1 MVKRNLRKQKRKD
14 YEKINN
20 GVDGDLQ
27 NGEELSV
34 TEKSRADGEQNNN
47 NNTNSLVEHN
57 GGENGVDAEVLL
69 DVDSDHEELEEAEK
83 RLNILKKEKK
93 KLLEKEKREYIARE
107 TKQVEKELKKL
118 REKEK
123 KHSDEK
129 KDKEVTIGSLRGMR
143 DVVGEVD
150 KLMDKK
156 FSLKTTTTVSSDS
169 EKSYASSSSVE
180 SDSTGSDLEKIK
192 ESEESPRKKK
202 SGGYRRSGKNR
213 SSSSYVKY
221 PQRWPHT
228 QLALHFAC
236 TKEKK
241 LEELSIP
248 EFCAGYITIL
258 ETSSKD
264 KMEHRR
270 AHLKE
275 LMYLATKYQWKNVLS
290 YHAACLTEIERGHLR
305 WGDSFQMLQNTTLAG
320 AVLSA
325 PNMYKGGSYGM
336 GARSSSGQNA
346 TEGGTVFCNFYQRG
360 TCSQTADHMGFF
372 KGERRLLKHI
382 CAKCW
387 LINRKVELH
396 SEMSADC
403 PSK

>member
-1 MVKRNLRKQKRKD
+1 MLKR
-14 YEKINN
+14 
-20 GVDGDLQ
+20 
-27 NGEELSV
+27 
-34 TEKSRADGEQNNN
+34 
-47 NNTNSLVEHN
+47 
-57 GGENGVDAEVLL
+57 
-69 DVDSDHEELEEAEK
+69 
-83 RLNILKKEKK
+83 EKK
-93 KLLEKEKREYIARE
+93 KLLEKEKRKYIASE
-107 TKQVEKELKKL
+107 TKQVEEELKKL

-123 KHSDEK
+123 RHSDEK
-129 KDKEVTIGSLRGMR
+129 KEVTISSLRGMR
-143 DVVGEVD
+143 DVVDEVD

-169 EKSYASSSSVE
+169 DKSDALSSSAE
-180 SDSTGSDLEKIK
+180 SYLTGSDLEERK
-192 ESEESPRKKK
+192 EKRNEESPRRKK

-290 YHAACLTEIERGHLR
+290 YHAACLTEIERGHLK
-305 WGDSFQMLQNTTLAG
+305 WGDNFQMLQNTTLAG
-320 AVLSA
+320 AVLSSQ
-325 PNMYKGGSYGM
+325 NVHKGGPNGM
-336 GARSSSGQNA
+336 GTRSSSGQNVRE
-346 TEGGTVFCNFYQRG
+346 EGGTVFCNSYQRG

-387 LINRKVELH
+387 LYHRKVELH